1 MKDIVYIAG
10 LTVETVIGVYEHERD
25 IRQKLIVDLE
35 LHCDTRAAGAS
46 DDFRDALDCDAIS
59 SRGSDFIKASS
70 YQLIEAVAE
79 NTAALLLREFSV
91 QSLKIKVSKPGAV
104 SIADDVGVIIE
115 RHV

>member
-1 MKDIVYIAG
+1 MKDIVYITG

-35 LHCDTRAAGAS
+35 LHCDTRASGAS
-46 DDFRDALDCDAIS
+46 DDFRDALDYDAIS
-59 SRGSDFIKASS
+59 SRVSDFIKASS

-91 QSLKIKVSKPGAV
+91 QSLKIRVSKPGAV
-104 SIADDVGVIIE
+104 SIANDVGVIIE